1 MTMKH
6 LDYDLPEES
15 QIKKL
20 NLVNKDVLLPESME
34 SKLDT
39 LEIEVFKLFQPEC
52 KIKPL
57 DRILYMRD
65 FCQKKGLKLTDSEI
79 RQKIW
84 QGRRLSEGA
93 VEMYECNQIIDCPE
107 ETWAWEGIIM
117 SADANLLISLPKCG
131 KTTLIIDLIA
141 TWSRGNDEFLG
152 QKLIGKCPPVIIVGT
167 DMTTSRWM
175 PLLHRFGLAEKVS
188 ATKYKCIEPIVEL
201 FAANNPLHL
210 TQEGLERIA
219 EIARNNKGALFLF
232 DSFAKLVSPLGL
244 KESSEDIAHPL
255 ADLQEVL
262 APYKCTSIIIHHSGK
277 TKEDSPVLASRG
289 STALT
294 AAVSQ
299 IISLSWFKREEDRQ
313 DKRILMRTQ
322 GRAEDVQ
329 LLISQDNSG
338 WMLEGNVADELKKDE
353 FNKKL
358 EKLTDAQADVL
369 EVVQAA
375 NGMEVT
381 AADIQNQLNVAQRSG
396 VRILQALAKKGFL
409 IQNKST
415 SPESRGSVL
424 TFKIKPLL

>member
-1 MTMKH
+1 MKH
-6 LDYDLPEES
+6 LDYDLPPED
-15 QIKKL
+15 QAKTLKL
-20 NLVNKDVLLPESME
+20 LHKDVLVPDSIE

-57 DRILYMRD
+57 DRIIHMRD

-175 PLLHRFGLAEKVS
+175 PLLHRFGLAEKVA
-188 ATKYKCIEPIVEL
+188 ATKYKPIEPIVGV

-232 DSFAKLVSPLGL
+232 DSFAKLVAPLGL

-262 APYKCTSIIIHHSGK
+262 APYQCTSIIIHHSGK

-313 DKRILMRTQ
+313 DKRILMRTM
-322 GRAEDVQ
+322 GRAEDIQ
-329 LLISQDNSG
+329 LLMSQETSG
-338 WMLEGNVADELKKDE
+338 WMLEGSVAEELKKEE

-358 EKLTDAQADVL
+358 EKLTDNQA
-369 EVVQAA
+369 EVFEYVQSA
-375 NGMEVT
+375 NGREVT
-381 AADIQNQLNVAQRSG
+381 ATEIQNELNIVTRSG

-409 IQNKST
+409 IQNKS
-415 SPESRGSVL
+415 SNPESRGSVL
-424 TFKIKPLL
+424 TFKIKPL

>member
-6 LDYDLPEES
+6 LDYDLPPED
-15 QIKKL
+15 QAKTLKL
-20 NLVNKDVLLPESME
+20 LHKDVLAPDSIE

-39 LEIEVFKLFQPEC
+39 IEIEVFKLFQPEC

-57 DRILYMRD
+57 DRIIHMRD
-65 FCQKKGLKLTDSEI
+65 FCQKKGLKLTDTEI

-84 QGRRLSEGA
+84 QGRRLMEGA
-93 VEMYECNQIIDCPE
+93 VESYKTNQWIDCPE

-141 TWSRGNDEFLG
+141 SWSRGNDEFLG
-152 QKLIGKCPPVIIVGT
+152 QKLIGKCPNVVIVGT

-175 PLLHRFGLAEKVS
+175 PLLYRFGLAEKGS
-188 ATKYKCIEPIVEL
+188 TKYKCLEPIVEL

-219 EIARNNKGALFLF
+219 EVARNNKGALFLF
-232 DSFAKLVSPLGL
+232 DSFAKLVAPLGL

-262 APYKCTSIIIHHSGK
+262 APYQCTSIIIHHSGK

-329 LLISQDNSG
+329 LLMSQDTSG
-338 WMLEGNVADELKKDE
+338 WMLEGNVADEVKKE
-353 FNKKL
+353 EYSKKL
-358 EKLTDAQADVL
+358 DKLTDNQADVL
-369 EVVQAA
+369 EYVQSV
-375 NGMEVT
+375 NGLEVT
-381 AADIQNQLNVAQRSG
+381 AADVQNELNIATRSG
-396 VRILQALAKKGFL
+396 VRILQALSKKGFL

-415 SPESRGSVL
+415 NPESRGSVL
-424 TFKIKPLL
+424 TFKIKPL

>member
-6 LDYDLPEES
+6 LDYDLPEED
-15 QIKKL
+15 QLKTLKL
-20 NLVNKDVLLPESME
+20 LHKDVLVPDSIE

-39 LEIEVFKLFQPEC
+39 IEIEVFKLFQPEC

-57 DRILYMRD
+57 DRIIHMRD

-175 PLLHRFGLAEKVS
+175 PLLHRFGLAEKVA
-188 ATKYKCIEPIVEL
+188 ATKYKPIEPIVGV

-232 DSFAKLVSPLGL
+232 DSFAKLVAPLGL

-262 APYKCTSIIIHHSGK
+262 APYQCTSIIIHHSGK

-313 DKRILMRTQ
+313 DKRILMRTM
-322 GRAEDVQ
+322 GRAEDIQ
-329 LLISQDNSG
+329 LLMSQETSG
-338 WMLEGNVADELKKDE
+338 WMLEGSVAEEIKKEE

-358 EKLTDAQADVL
+358 EKLTDNQA
-369 EVVQAA
+369 EVFEYVQSA
-375 NGMEVT
+375 NGREVT
-381 AADIQNQLNVAQRSG
+381 ATEIQNELNIVTRSG

-409 IQNKST
+409 IQNKS
-415 SPESRGSVL
+415 SNPESRGSVL
-424 TFKIKPLL
+424 TFKIKPL

>member
-6 LDYDLPEES
+6 LDYDLPPED
-15 QIKKL
+15 QAKTLKL
-20 NLVNKDVLLPESME
+20 LHKDVLVPDSIE

-57 DRILYMRD
+57 DRIIHMRD

-175 PLLHRFGLAEKVS
+175 PLLHRFGLAEKVA
-188 ATKYKCIEPIVEL
+188 ATKYKPIEPIVGV

-232 DSFAKLVSPLGL
+232 DSFAKLVAPLGL

-262 APYKCTSIIIHHSGK
+262 APYQCTSIIIHHSGK

-313 DKRILMRTQ
+313 DKRILMRTM
-322 GRAEDVQ
+322 GRAEDIQ
-329 LLISQDNSG
+329 LLMSQETSG
-338 WMLEGNVADELKKDE
+338 WMLEGSVAEELKKEE

-358 EKLTDAQADVL
+358 EKLTDNQA
-369 EVVQAA
+369 EVFEYVQSA
-375 NGMEVT
+375 NGREVT
-381 AADIQNQLNVAQRSG
+381 ATEIQNELNIVTRSG

-409 IQNKST
+409 IQNKS
-415 SPESRGSVL
+415 SNPESRGSVL
-424 TFKIKPLL
+424 TFKIKPL

>member
-6 LDYDLPEES
+6 LDYDLPPED
-15 QIKKL
+15 QAKTLKL
-20 NLVNKDVLLPESME
+20 LHKDVLVPDSIE

-57 DRILYMRD
+57 DRIIHMRD

-175 PLLHRFGLAEKVS
+175 PLLHRFGLAEKVA
-188 ATKYKCIEPIVEL
+188 ATKYKPIEPIVGV

-232 DSFAKLVSPLGL
+232 DSFAKLVAPLGL

-262 APYKCTSIIIHHSGK
+262 APYQCTSIIIHHSGK

-313 DKRILMRTQ
+313 DKRILMRTM
-322 GRAEDVQ
+322 GRAEDIQ
-329 LLISQDNSG
+329 LLMSQETSG
-338 WMLEGNVADELKKDE
+338 WMLEGSVAEELRKEE

-358 EKLTDAQADVL
+358 EKLTDNQA
-369 EVVQAA
+369 EVFEYVQSA
-375 NGMEVT
+375 NGREVT
-381 AADIQNQLNVAQRSG
+381 ATEIQNELNIVTRSG

-409 IQNKST
+409 IQNKS
-415 SPESRGSVL
+415 SNPESRGSVL
-424 TFKIKPLL
+424 TFKIKPL

>member
-1 MTMKH
+1 
-6 LDYDLPEES
+6 
-15 QIKKL
+15 
-20 NLVNKDVLLPESME
+20 
-34 SKLDT
+34 
-39 LEIEVFKLFQPEC
+39 
-52 KIKPL
+52 
-57 DRILYMRD
+57 
-65 FCQKKGLKLTDSEI
+65 
-79 RQKIW
+79 
-84 QGRRLSEGA
+84 
-93 VEMYECNQIIDCPE
+93 
-107 ETWAWEGIIM
+107 
-117 SADANLLISLPKCG
+117 
-131 KTTLIIDLIA
+131 
-141 TWSRGNDEFLG
+141 
-152 QKLIGKCPPVIIVGT
+152 
-167 DMTTSRWM
+167 MTTSRWM
-175 PLLHRFGLAEKVS
+175 PLLHRFGLAEKVA
-188 ATKYKCIEPIVEL
+188 ATKYKCLEPIVEL

-409 IQNKST
+409 IQNKAT

>member
-6 LDYDLPEES
+6 LDYDLPEED
-15 QIKKL
+15 QLKTLKL
-20 NLVNKDVLLPESME
+20 LHKDVLVPDSIE

-39 LEIEVFKLFQPEC
+39 IEIEVFKLFQPEC

-175 PLLHRFGLAEKVS
+175 PLLHRFGLAEKVA
-188 ATKYKCIEPIVEL
+188 ATKYKPIEPIVGV

-232 DSFAKLVSPLGL
+232 DSFAKLVAPLGL

-262 APYKCTSIIIHHSGK
+262 APYQCTSIIIHHSGK

-313 DKRILMRTQ
+313 DKRILMRTM
-322 GRAEDVQ
+322 GRAEDIQ
-329 LLISQDNSG
+329 LLMSQETSG
-338 WMLEGNVADELKKDE
+338 WMLEGSVAEEIKKEE

-358 EKLTDAQADVL
+358 EKLTDNQA
-369 EVVQAA
+369 EVFEYVQSA
-375 NGMEVT
+375 NGREVT
-381 AADIQNQLNVAQRSG
+381 ATEIQNELNIVTRSG

-409 IQNKST
+409 IQNKS
-415 SPESRGSVL
+415 SNPESRGSVL
-424 TFKIKPLL
+424 TFKIKPL

>member
-6 LDYDLPEES
+6 LDYDLPPEDQAKTLKRLHKEV
-15 QIKKL
+15 
-20 NLVNKDVLLPESME
+20 LVPEPMA
-34 SKLDT
+34 SKLET
-39 LEIEVFKLFQPEC
+39 IEIEVFRLFTPEC

-57 DRILYMRD
+57 DRIIHMRD

-175 PLLHRFGLAEKVS
+175 PLLHRFGLAEKVA
-188 ATKYKCIEPIVEL
+188 ATKYKPIEPIVGV

-232 DSFAKLVSPLGL
+232 DSFAKLVAPLGL

-262 APYKCTSIIIHHSGK
+262 APYQCTSIIIHHSGK

-313 DKRILMRTQ
+313 DKRILMRTM
-322 GRAEDVQ
+322 GRAEDIQ
-329 LLISQDNSG
+329 LLMSQETSG
-338 WMLEGNVADELKKDE
+338 WMLEGSVAEELKKEE

-358 EKLTDAQADVL
+358 EKLTDNQA
-369 EVVQAA
+369 EVFEYVQSA
-375 NGMEVT
+375 NGREVT
-381 AADIQNQLNVAQRSG
+381 ATEIQNELNIVTRSG

-409 IQNKST
+409 IQNKS
-415 SPESRGSVL
+415 SNPESRGSVL
-424 TFKIKPLL
+424 TFKIKPL

>member
-6 LDYDLPEES
+6 LDYDLPPED
-15 QIKKL
+15 QAKTLKL
-20 NLVNKDVLLPESME
+20 LHKDVLVPDSIE

-57 DRILYMRD
+57 DRIIHMRD

-175 PLLHRFGLAEKVS
+175 PLLHRFGLAEKVA
-188 ATKYKCIEPIVEL
+188 ATKYKPIEPIVGV

-232 DSFAKLVSPLGL
+232 DSFAKLVAPLGL

-262 APYKCTSIIIHHSGK
+262 APYQCTSIIIHHSGK

-299 IISLSWFKREEDRQ
+299 IISLSWLKREEDRQ
-313 DKRILMRTQ
+313 DKRILMRTM
-322 GRAEDVQ
+322 GRAEDIQ
-329 LLISQDNSG
+329 LLMSQETSG
-338 WMLEGNVADELKKDE
+338 WMLEGSVAEELKKEE

-358 EKLTDAQADVL
+358 EKLTDNQA
-369 EVVQAA
+369 EVFEYVQSA
-375 NGMEVT
+375 NGREVT
-381 AADIQNQLNVAQRSG
+381 ATEIQNELNIVTRSG

-409 IQNKST
+409 IQNKS
-415 SPESRGSVL
+415 SNPESRGSVL
-424 TFKIKPLL
+424 TFKIKPL

>member
-6 LDYDLPEES
+6 LDYDLPPEG
-15 QIKKL
+15 QAKALK
-20 NLVNKDVLLPESME
+20 VLHKEVLQPKTME
-34 SKLDT
+34 QKLDK

-57 DRILYMRD
+57 DRILVMRD
-65 FCQKKGLKLTDSEI
+65 FCLKEGLKLTDTEI

-84 QGRRLSEGA
+84 QGRRLMEGA
-93 VEMYECNQIIDCPE
+93 VESYKPNQLLDVPE
-107 ETWAWEGIIM
+107 ETWAWEGVIM

-131 KTTLIIDLIA
+131 KTTLIVDLIA
-141 TWSRGNDEFLG
+141 NWSRGNDEYLG
-152 QKLIGKCPPVIIVGT
+152 HKLIGKCPPVVIVGT
-167 DMTTSRWM
+167 DMTLSRWL
-175 PLLHRFGLAEKVS
+175 PLLQRFGLAEKVGD
-188 ATKYKCIEPIVEL
+188 KMQFFEPIVQL

-358 EKLTDAQADVL
+358 EKLTDSQADVF

-381 AADIQNQLNVAQRSG
+381 ASDIQNQLNIASKSG
-396 VRILQALAKKGFL
+396 IRILQALTKKGFL

-415 SPESRGSVL
+415 TPESRGSVL

>member
-6 LDYDLPEES
+6 LDYDLPPED
-15 QIKKL
+15 QAKTLKL
-20 NLVNKDVLLPESME
+20 LHKDVLVPDSIE

-57 DRILYMRD
+57 DRIIHMRD

-175 PLLHRFGLAEKVS
+175 PLLHRFGLAEKVA
-188 ATKYKCIEPIVEL
+188 ATKYKCLEPIVEL

-232 DSFAKLVSPLGL
+232 DSFAKLVAPLGL
-244 KESSEDIAHPL
+244 KESSEEIAHPL

-262 APYKCTSIIIHHSGK
+262 APYKCTSVIIHHSGK

-313 DKRILMRTQ
+313 DKRILMRTM

-329 LLISQDNSG
+329 LLMSQETSG
-338 WMLEGNVADELKKDE
+338 WMLEGSVAEELKKEE

-358 EKLTDAQADVL
+358 EKLTDNQA
-369 EVVQAA
+369 EVFEYVQSA
-375 NGMEVT
+375 NGREVT
-381 AADIQNQLNVAQRSG
+381 ATEIQNELNIVTRSG

-409 IQNKST
+409 IQNKS
-415 SPESRGSVL
+415 SNPESRGSVL
-424 TFKIKPLL
+424 TFKIKPL

>member
-6 LDYDLPEES
+6 LDYDLPPED
-15 QIKKL
+15 QAKTLKL
-20 NLVNKDVLLPESME
+20 LHKDVLVPDSIE

-57 DRILYMRD
+57 DRIIHMRD

-175 PLLHRFGLAEKVS
+175 PLLHRFGLAEKVA
-188 ATKYKCIEPIVEL
+188 ATKYKPIEPIVGV

-232 DSFAKLVSPLGL
+232 DSFAKLVAPLGL
-244 KESSEDIAHPL
+244 KESSEEIAHPL

-262 APYKCTSIIIHHSGK
+262 APYKCTSVIIHHSGK

-313 DKRILMRTQ
+313 DKRILMRTM
-322 GRAEDVQ
+322 GRAEDIQ
-329 LLISQDNSG
+329 LLMSQETSG
-338 WMLEGNVADELKKDE
+338 WMLEGSVAEELKKEE

-358 EKLTDAQADVL
+358 EKLTDNQA
-369 EVVQAA
+369 EVFEYVQSA
-375 NGMEVT
+375 NGREVT
-381 AADIQNQLNVAQRSG
+381 ATEIQNELNIVTRSG

-409 IQNKST
+409 IQNKS
-415 SPESRGSVL
+415 SNPESRGSVL
-424 TFKIKPLL
+424 TFKIKPL

>member
-6 LDYDLPEES
+6 LDYDLPPED
-15 QIKKL
+15 QAKTLKL
-20 NLVNKDVLLPESME
+20 LHKDVLVPDSIE

-39 LEIEVFKLFQPEC
+39 LEIEVFKLFQPDC
-52 KIKPL
+52 TIKPL
-57 DRILYMRD
+57 DRIIHMRD
-65 FCQKKGLKLTDSEI
+65 FCQRKGLKLTDSEI

-84 QGRRLSEGA
+84 QGRRLMEGA
-93 VEMYECNQIIDCPE
+93 VESYKCNQIIDCPE

-175 PLLHRFGLAEKVS
+175 PLLHRFGLAEKVA
-188 ATKYKCIEPIVEL
+188 ATKYKPIEPIVEL

-232 DSFAKLVSPLGL
+232 DSFAKLVAPLGL

-262 APYKCTSIIIHHSGK
+262 APYQCTSIIIHHSGK

-313 DKRILMRTQ
+313 DKRILMRTM

-329 LLISQDNSG
+329 LLMSQETSG
-338 WMLEGNVADELKKDE
+338 WMLEGSVAEELKKEE

-358 EKLTDAQADVL
+358 EKLTDNQA
-369 EVVQAA
+369 EVFEYVQSA
-375 NGMEVT
+375 NGREVT
-381 AADIQNQLNVAQRSG
+381 ATEIQNELNIVTRSG

-409 IQNKST
+409 IQNKS
-415 SPESRGSVL
+415 SNPESRGSVL
-424 TFKIKPLL
+424 TFKIKPL

>member
-6 LDYDLPEES
+6 LDYDLPPED
-15 QIKKL
+15 QAKTLKL
-20 NLVNKDVLLPESME
+20 LHKDVLVPDSIA

-39 LEIEVFKLFQPEC
+39 LEIEVFKLFQPDC
-52 KIKPL
+52 TIKPL
-57 DRILYMRD
+57 DRIIHMRD
-65 FCQKKGLKLTDSEI
+65 FCQRKGLKLTDSEI

-84 QGRRLSEGA
+84 QGRRRMEGA

-175 PLLHRFGLAEKVS
+175 PLLHRFGLAEKVE
-188 ATKYKCIEPIVEL
+188 ATKYKPIEPIVGV

-232 DSFAKLVSPLGL
+232 DSFAKLVAPLGL

-262 APYKCTSIIIHHSGK
+262 APYQCTSIIIHHSGK

-313 DKRILMRTQ
+313 DKRILMRTM
-322 GRAEDVQ
+322 GRAEDIQ
-329 LLISQDNSG
+329 LLMSQETSG
-338 WMLEGNVADELKKDE
+338 WMLEGSVAEELKKEE

-358 EKLTDAQADVL
+358 EKLTDNQA
-369 EVVQAA
+369 EVFEYVQSA
-375 NGMEVT
+375 NGREVT
-381 AADIQNQLNVAQRSG
+381 ATEIQNELNIVTRSG

-409 IQNKST
+409 IQNKS
-415 SPESRGSVL
+415 SNPESRGSVL
-424 TFKIKPLL
+424 TFKIKPL

>member
-6 LDYDLPEES
+6 LDYDLPPED
-15 QIKKL
+15 QAKTLKL
-20 NLVNKDVLLPESME
+20 LHKDVLVPDSIE

-57 DRILYMRD
+57 DRIIHMRD

-84 QGRRLSEGA
+84 QGRRLMEGA
-93 VEMYECNQIIDCPE
+93 VEGYRPNQLLDVPE
-107 ETWAWEGIIM
+107 EVWLWEGVLM

-152 QKLIGKCPPVIIVGT
+152 QKLIGKCPPVIIIGT
-167 DMTTSRWM
+167 DMTLSRWM
-175 PLLHRFGLAEKVS
+175 PLLMRFGLAEKVGS
-188 ATKYKCIEPIVEL
+188 QMKFTETIKLL
-201 FAANNPLHL
+201 FAAENPLHL

-232 DSFAKLVSPLGL
+232 DSFAKLVAPLGL
-244 KESSEDIAHPL
+244 KESSEEIAHPL

-262 APYKCTSIIIHHSGK
+262 APYKCTSVIIHHSGK

-313 DKRILMRTQ
+313 DKRILMRTM
-322 GRAEDVQ
+322 GRAEDIQ
-329 LLISQDNSG
+329 LLMSQETSG
-338 WMLEGNVADELKKDE
+338 WMLEGSVAEELKKEE

-358 EKLTDAQADVL
+358 EKLTDNQA
-369 EVVQAA
+369 EVFEYVQSA
-375 NGMEVT
+375 NGREVT
-381 AADIQNQLNVAQRSG
+381 ATEIQNELNIVTRSG

-409 IQNKST
+409 IQNKS
-415 SPESRGSVL
+415 SNPESRGSVL
-424 TFKIKPLL
+424 TFKIKPL

>member
-6 LDYDLPEES
+6 LDYDLPPED
-15 QIKKL
+15 QAKTLKL
-20 NLVNKDVLLPESME
+20 LHKDVLAPDSIE

-39 LEIEVFKLFQPEC
+39 IEIEVFKLFQPEC

-57 DRILYMRD
+57 DRIIHMRD
-65 FCQKKGLKLTDSEI
+65 FCQKKGLKLTDTEI

-84 QGRRLSEGA
+84 QGRRLMEGA
-93 VEMYECNQIIDCPE
+93 VEMYKCNQLIDCPE

-141 TWSRGNDEFLG
+141 TWSRGVVDEFLG
-152 QKLIGKCPPVIIVGT
+152 QKLIGKCPNVIIVGT

-175 PLLHRFGLAEKVS
+175 PLLMRFGLAQKVGD
-188 ATKYKCIEPIVEL
+188 KMKFNEPIVGL

-219 EIARNNKGALFLF
+219 DVAKNNKGALFLF
-232 DSFAKLVSPLGL
+232 DSFAKLVAPLGL
-244 KESSEDIAHPL
+244 KESSEEIAHPL

-262 APYKCTSIIIHHSGK
+262 APYQCTSIIIHHSGK

-313 DKRILMRTQ
+313 DKRILMRTM

-329 LLISQDNSG
+329 LLMSQDTAG
-338 WMLEGNVADELKKDE
+338 WMLEGNVADEVKKE
-353 FNKKL
+353 EYSKKL
-358 EKLTDAQADVL
+358 DKLTDLQADVL
-369 EVVQAA
+369 EYVQSVK
-375 NGMEVT
+375 GMDVT
-381 AADIQNQLNVAQRSG
+381 AADVQDELNIAQRSG

-415 SPESRGSVL
+415 NPESRGSVL
-424 TFKIKPLL
+424 NFKIKPL